1 MAKNIYDLIASLE
14 EEEVQVEVTDS
25 TAGSDIDVVEEV
37 QNDTVAQGLEEDE
50 CTACEISEAIDTTEE
65 ESEAIVSQVE
75 ANEQILANPE
85 EASEEV
91 IETQIQTSTE
101 ALNDALLVLGGK
113 QLKRAN
119 KLNTSLES
127 VETNISKLRYATEGL
142 KDFAKNA
149 WEKIKELFQKFIMF
163 FKRLAVKIGAW
174 FNQGESRAKA
184 LIKRINSQY
193 KEGVEFTISA
203 EVATKLLK
211 KITPL
216 LALTGRAKIEKDLAS
231 VLSKEDSK
239 LTTLGD
245 KIDLV
250 AIQKDGL
257 KMDPGYTLLTKLTNH
272 SDDWDTDE
280 GEKPFMAFVIENN
293 VHFLS
298 TFGNTAVEE
307 IDVKEA
313 TRGHSFV
320 MPKKADLI
328 KMAEAAANYAKT
340 HGKFVSNT
348 FKNLDKALKA
358 AEKEKGSD
366 LKGSSYEDKVDI
378 RKDFNRLYKVLNK
391 TALLSIRERQTMVA
405 ATISYVSYVYR
416 FGRGYFD

>member
-25 TAGSDIDVVEEV
+25 TTGSDIDVVEEV
-37 QNDTVAQGLEEDE
+37 QNDATAEGLQEDQN
-50 CTACEISEAIDTTEE
+50 TASEISEAIDTTEE
-65 ESEAIVSQVE
+65 ESEAIVTQVE

-85 EASEEV
+85 EAPEEV
-91 IETQIQTSTE
+91 VEAQIQTSTE

-119 KLNTSLES
+119 KLNISLES

-163 FKRLAVKIGAW
+163 FKRLVVKIGAW

-184 LIKRINSQY
+184 LVKRINSQY
-193 KEGVEFTISA
+193 KEGTQFTINA
-203 EVATKLLK
+203 ELAEKLLK
-211 KITPL
+211 RLLPL
-216 LALTGRAKIEKDLAS
+216 LALTGK
-231 VLSKEDSK
+231 SK
-239 LTTLGD
+239 LDTGLAPALAKDDSRLVTVGD

-257 KMDPGYTLLTKLTNH
+257 KMDPNYTGLAKLAKHT
-272 SDDWDTDE
+272 DDWDTEE
-280 GEKPFMAFVIENN
+280 GEKPFMAFIIDSN

-298 TFGNTAVEE
+298 TFGNVEIAE
-307 IDVKEA
+307 LDESEVTK
-313 TRGHSFV
+313 GHTFI

-328 KMAEAAANYAKT
+328 KIVETAGNYAKT
-340 HGKFVSNT
+340 HSKFVSNT

-391 TALLSIRERQTMVA
+391 TALLSIRQRQTLVA
-405 ATISYVSYVYR
+405 ATLSSCTYLYR